1 MPPTKNV
8 KITASGDRDLVITR
22 VFHAP
27 KHLVFQALTR
37 PEYIKR
43 WLLGPDGWT
52 MPVCEVDLRVG
63 GKYRYVWKKD
73 KTGQEMGM
81 GGEFREIVPN
91 ERLVSTE
98 KFDDAWYPGEGL
110 GTTVL
115 TEKDGVTT
123 MTHTMRYESK
133 EARDAVLA
141 SPMESGVEASYNR
154 LADMLP
160 ALAK

>member
-1 MPPTKNV
+1 MPLTKNV
-8 KITASGDRDLVITR
+8 KITARGDRELVITR

-43 WLLGPDGWT
+43 WLLGPDGWM

-63 GKYRYVWKKD
+63 GKYRYVWRKD

-98 KFDDAWYPGEGL
+98 KFDDPWYPGEGL
-110 GTTVL
+110 GTTIL

-141 SPMESGVEASYNR
+141 SPMEQGVEASYNR
-154 LADMLP
+154 LAEMLP
-160 ALAK
+160 GMAT